1 MGRLLSMLVSLQ
13 MPAGGRVPQ
22 LPHCQFLVRA
32 TPDSPE
38 FEATLH
44 KQSLLQA
51 RRLTCTARL
60 LLANSEFN
68 SFFAHPF
75 RSNVVLPT
83 LGISTPQVFGEVM

>member
-1 MGRLLSMLVSLQ
+1 MLVSLQ
-13 MPAGGRVPQ
+13 MPAGGRVPL
-22 LPHCQFLVRA
+22 LPHCQFLLRA

-51 RRLTCTARL
+51 RRLRL
-60 LLANSEFN
+60 LIANSEFN
-68 SFFAHPF
+68 SFFADPF